1 MMFRNTIRTFV
12 ATLALAALLLA
23 GWRSDAMQ
31 KEKTPAKA
39 YGPIAW
45 TASLAKAR
53 KTAQQQNRP
62 ILLDL
67 YAEWCGPCKEMLRT
81 TYKDRQ
87 VVERAKQ
94 FVPVLI
100 DVDKQPELAAKYGV
114 NALPTVIFLNAKGQ
128 LIRKEVGY
136 HDTDEFLKLTDEVL
150 KQVSAGKKDAQGVA
164 QK

>member
-1 MMFRNTIRTFV
+1 MAIGCHAKRENTRESLRPDCLDGV
-12 ATLALAALLLA
+12 A
-23 GWRSDAMQ
+23 G
-31 KEKTPAKA
+31 K
-39 YGPIAW
+39 G
-45 TASLAKAR
+45 
-53 KTAQQQNRP
+53 
-62 ILLDL
+62 
-67 YAEWCGPCKEMLRT
+67 
-81 TYKDRQ
+81 
-87 VVERAKQ
+87 
-94 FVPVLI
+94 VPVLI